1 MGMAW
6 DAIVVVVDDDD
17 VDGPFWIV
25 FLSEFGENNTLV
37 FWRRL
42 RLGF

>member
-6 DAIVVVVDDDD
+6 DAIVVVVD

-25 FLSEFGENNTLV
+25 SLSEFGENNTLV